1 MSSMALNGVELAR
14 ELFVTPSHL
23 LKLHFLQRISHRIR
37 YATNW
42 AVNWTP
48 PLNYLM
54 TNHRKLKKRTGD
66 MLLYL
71 GLSLNAIV
79 VSFHPLVPQIINCR
93 FQVATNRFQIYN
105 SRNLYLNA
113 VFGGLLENFLRKF
126 WRNLGRWGSA
136 IWDLKSTTGQR
147 TFIFSGNLFTVC
159 TNILEERILIIIQTL
174 IILS

>member
-1 MSSMALNGVELAR
+1 
-14 ELFVTPSHL
+14 
-23 LKLHFLQRISHRIR
+23 
-37 YATNW
+37 
-42 AVNWTP
+42 
-48 PLNYLM
+48 
-54 TNHRKLKKRTGD
+54 

-136 IWDLKSTTGQR
+136 IWELKSTTGQR

-159 TNILEERILIIIQTL
+159 TEKWERSRNLCTWKIWALGCRWDIYRVIFMMNMRCSSLGRTPGADRESAYAAPSKGRKKSL
-174 IILS
+174 VPPNSSLNAVSLKSRVPSSFVV